1 MSRDITTRK
10 HPIYAARFV
19 QNLRNRLA
27 IDGGRPYIDA
37 RLQRAPN
44 ETDVSWLG
52 SADDGVVGRRDR
64 ACLVNDAG
72 RIAAKINQYIFKSPA
87 TRSGADEAWL
97 DNASGDGKS
106 ASRFMEDVSTAI
118 TAAGWCWLQ
127 VDRNP
132 QEFDQYGN
140 PLPYTLAS
148 ASANP
153 VKWRLWEALDVTD
166 WHIDEDGEIRWL
178 VTRAFKRVDADPRLE
193 PQDCV
198 IYTLYHKDDDG
209 NVYVTERCDS
219 NVTGLQLRTRAEI
232 PGLDRVPFLLVGNVS
247 MRPWWF
253 DDVENIQAQVLN
265 LDSLHNETLTN
276 GVYPQLVVPYSL
288 LQSLDVDLKLE
299 RTSGKER
306 IRLQREL
313 VKGRS
318 NPLFEDSED
327 KGTTRYIQP
336 NAGDLAQIVSE
347 ANRKRGL
354 LFDMA
359 GLSLFNKETRQIQTA
374 ESKQFDQ
381 LDTNST
387 LGNRALLLQTAE
399 RRLVEMSALMDGA
412 FKVYDPIYPTKFD
425 VVDTVALSQTLAT
438 VSNLPDVTPAMRKL
452 VLKSALRIV
461 RECGGCDDD
470 TFNAAAEQIDALKD
484 EAMSGGAMPDPFAER
499 GRANADRDEDE
510 GEDEDE
516 AEDGE

>member
-1 MSRDITTRK
+1 MSKDITTRK
-10 HPIYAARFV
+10 HPIYIARFV

-44 ETDVSWLG
+44 ETDVSWNG

-64 ACLVNDAG
+64 ACLINDAG
-72 RIAAKINQYIFKSPA
+72 RIASKINQYLFKTPA
-87 TRSGADEAWL
+87 TRNGADEAWL
-97 DNASGDGKS
+97 ADVAADGRS
-106 ASRFMEDVSTAI
+106 ASRFMEDVSTAL

-132 QEFDQYGN
+132 QEFDLFGN
-140 PLPYTLAS
+140 PKPYTLES
-148 ASANP
+148 AGANP

-166 WHIDEDGEIRWL
+166 WHVDEDGEIRWL
-178 VTRAFKRVDADPRLE
+178 ITRAFKRIDADPNRDGD
-193 PQDCV
+193 DCV
-198 IYTLYHKDDDG
+198 IYTLYHKDEDG
-209 NVYVTERCDS
+209 KVYVTEKCDS
-219 NVTGLQLRTRAEI
+219 NVAGLRLRTRAEI
-232 PGLDRVPFLLVGNVS
+232 PGMTRVPFVLVGTPTP
-247 MRPWWF
+247 RPWWF
-253 DDVENIQAQVLN
+253 DDVEQIQAQVLN

-299 RTSGKER
+299 KTSGKER

-318 NPLFEDSED
+318 NPLFEDAED
-327 KGTTRYIQP
+327 RGTTRYIQP
-336 NAGDLAQIVSE
+336 NAGDLSQIVAE

-387 LGNRALLLQTAE
+387 LGHRALILQAAE
-399 RRLVEMSALMDGA
+399 KRLVEMSALLDGA
-412 FKVYDPIYPTKFD
+412 FRVYDPVYPTKFD
-425 VVDTVALSQTLAT
+425 VVDVTALSSTLQM

-461 RECGGCDDD
+461 RECGGVDDD
-470 TFNAAAEQIDALKD
+470 TYDAALDQIDALKD
-484 EAMSGGAMPDPFAER
+484 DAMTGGLPDPFGGR
-499 GRANADRDEDE
+499 GR
-510 GEDEDE
+510 GED
-516 AEDGE
+516 AE